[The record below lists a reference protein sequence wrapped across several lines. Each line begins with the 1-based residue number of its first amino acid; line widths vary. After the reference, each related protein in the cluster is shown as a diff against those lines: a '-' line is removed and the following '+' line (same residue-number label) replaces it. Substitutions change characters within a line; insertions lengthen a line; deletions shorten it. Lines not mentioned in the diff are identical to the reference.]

1 MAVPA
6 IVTTIL
12 TSIGSML
19 GQVLVQA
26 FSAIAGFFKFV
37 NETRRQ
43 QREKE
48 KQQKIENAEKEV
60 EDAVDNKGLS
70 ELIDATKKFGDER
83 QKKV

>member
-12 TSIGSML
+12 TSIGSAL

-37 NETRRQ
+37 NEARKE
-43 QREKE
+43 QREKD
-48 KQQKIENAEKEV
+48 KQQKIDAAKKEV
-60 EDAVDNKGLS
+60 EDAVDSKSLS
-70 ELIDATKKFGDER
+70 DLIDATKKLGDER
-83 QKKV
+83 RKSK